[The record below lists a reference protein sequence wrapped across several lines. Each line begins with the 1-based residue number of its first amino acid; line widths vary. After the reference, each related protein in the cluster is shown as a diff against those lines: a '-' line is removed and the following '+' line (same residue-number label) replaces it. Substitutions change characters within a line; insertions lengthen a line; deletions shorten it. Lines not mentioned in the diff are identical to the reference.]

1 MTATSTPL
9 PFSTEALL
17 QAIPGIAY
25 VVDRDGDILAFSR
38 GPFMEDVK
46 IPGGTASGY
55 RHAIGSSLFSIIQGE
70 QVRQSYRRMHKAVW
84 FGRADAFG
92 FAYRCDA
99 PEVERNMFMSI
110 SRIAE
115 GSETAAVL
123 YQSVVVSELRRPPL
137 PLFAFEGLGEQA
149 PPAERIVTLCS
160 YCQKVAWPVQAAE
173 RPEWIEAVEY
183 YRRGGRTDAVVSH
196 GICEICLEQIVERC
210 TTGTD
215 D

>member
-1 MTATSTPL
+1 MTATSTRL

-17 QAIPGIAY
+17 EAIPGIAY
-25 VVDRDGDILAFSR
+25 VVDRDGDILSFSR
-38 GPFMEDVK
+38 GPYMEDVK
-46 IPGGTASGY
+46 NPEGAASGY
-55 RHAIGSSLFSIIQGE
+55 RHAIGTSLFSIIQGE
-70 QVRQSYRRMHKAVW
+70 QVRQSYRRMHKTVW
-84 FGRADAFG
+84 FGGSDAFG

-110 SRIAE
+110 SRIAK

-149 PPAERIVTLCS
+149 PSADRIVTLCS
-160 YCQKVAWPVQAAE
+160 YCQKVAWPAQAAE
-173 RPEWIEAVEY
+173 RPDWIEAVEF

-196 GICEICLEQIVERC
+196 GICEICLKQIVARC
-210 TTGTD
+210 TLGTD